1 MYLIILGLSLGLII
15 GAFLQVDIPPEFA
28 RYTAVAIVGI
38 LDSLFGAIR
47 ASIEKKYSTTIFL
60 SGLAFNMVIAVLIT
74 FMGDKLNLDLYL
86 AILIAFTIRIFAN
99 IGIIKTTAFSK
110 IWKQISTETNEET
123 GK

>member
-1 MYLIILGLSLGLII
+1 MYLVILGLSLGLVI
-15 GAFLQVDIPPEFA
+15 GAFLQIDIPPEFA

-47 ASIEKKYSTTIFL
+47 ASIEKKYSTTTFL

-74 FMGDKLNLDLYL
+74 FIGDKLNLDLYL
-86 AILIAFTIRIFAN
+86 AILIAFMIRILAN
-99 IGIIKTTAFSK
+99 IGIIKTTALSK
-110 IWKQISTETNEET
+110 IWKQIATEPNDEI